1 MADSAEIVASI
12 QRRIASGEL
21 KPGDRVPSTR
31 QITKRWGVAMA
42 TATRVLTTL
51 QQDGLVVARPGIGT
65 VVASGP
71 PAPAPRPR
79 HVPPEIDRADVI
91 RTAMGIADAEGSP
104 AVSMRRVATELGV
117 ATMSLYRH
125 VTGKDDLLERMVD
138 TAFGDHRLTSPSPD
152 DWQEALETGARTLW
166 RIFRRHPWAAQ
177 VMSLTRPQLTPHALA
192 YTEWV
197 LSALDKAGVAPRH
210 MFQVHLTVF
219 SYVRGLAV
227 SLEPE
232 AVAEQETGLTYSEF
246 VDTQD
251 AAFTELVTS
260 GAYPAFQVI
269 AAGADF
275 DLDLDE
281 QFEFGLRHLLAGLAG
296 LPVGE
301 RQARLR

>member
-1 MADSAEIVASI
+1 MADSAEILATI
-12 QRRIASGEL
+12 RRRIASGEL

-51 QQDGLVVARPGIGT
+51 QQEGLVVARPGIGT

-71 PAPAPRPR
+71 PPPPPRARP
-79 HVPPEIDRADVI
+79 VPPEIDRSDVI
-91 RTAMGIADAEGSP
+91 RTAIAIADAEGSV

-125 VTGKDDLLERMVD
+125 VSGKDDLLERMVD
-138 TAFGDHRLTSPSPD
+138 TAFGDHRLPSPPPE
-152 DWQEALETGARTLW
+152 DWMAALEAGARGLW

-177 VMSLTRPQLTPHALA
+177 VMSLTRPQVTPHALA

-197 LSALDKAGVAPRH
+197 LSALNRAGVPPRR
-210 MFQVHLTVF
+210 MLQVHLTVF
-219 SYVRGLAV
+219 SYVRGLAA

-232 AVAEQETGLTYSEF
+232 VVAEQETGLTYGEF
-246 VDTQD
+246 VDAQD
-251 AAFTELVTS
+251 AAFTELVSS
-260 GAYPAFQVI
+260 GAYPTFQEI
-269 AAGADF
+269 AAGVDF

-296 LPVGE
+296 VPMAE
-301 RQARLR
+301 R